1 MSKAELIARMTN
13 HLEDACD
20 CLTAGDR
27 SMFHYHAGRADAIS
41 EILDDLF
48 IWDDEYRDDEYRD
61 EHIQNMLDIIEK
73 NW

>member
-13 HLEDACD
+13 YLEVSCE

-41 EILDDLF
+41 EILDELF
-48 IWDDEYRDDEYRD
+48 ICDDEYMD
-61 EHIQNMLDIIEK
+61 EHIQNMLDIIDE

>member
-1 MSKAELIARMTN
+1 MGKAELIERMTN
-13 HLEDACD
+13 YLEVACE
-20 CLTAGDR
+20 CLTVGDR

-48 IWDDEYRDDEYRD
+48 IWDDEYMD
-61 EHIQNMLDIIEK
+61 EHIQNMLDIIDE

>member
-13 HLEDACD
+13 YLEDACE

-41 EILDDLF
+41 EILDELF
-48 IWDDEYRDDEYRD
+48 IWDDEYMD
-61 EHIQNMLDIIEK
+61 EHIQNMLDIIDE